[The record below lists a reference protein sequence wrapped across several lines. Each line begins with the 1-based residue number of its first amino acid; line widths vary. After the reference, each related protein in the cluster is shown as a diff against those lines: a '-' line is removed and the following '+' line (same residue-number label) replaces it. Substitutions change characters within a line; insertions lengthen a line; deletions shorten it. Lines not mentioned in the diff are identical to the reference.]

1 MDSTS
6 FDFQGIPVHC
16 LTGGS
21 GFPVLMIHGSGP
33 GASTIGNWRK
43 VLAPLADRY
52 QIFAMDLIGFG
63 ESGRKPAPPYF
74 DMDLWLAQCQAML
87 ARMPGEQVGVIG
99 HSISGALGLKLAAVE
114 PRIAKVM
121 TTGCMGSVF
130 VPNPATLTTWTFPRD
145 REALKLAAANLI
157 HDKRLID
164 DAYIANREAV
174 LFSGDYEA
182 YFGQM
187 FEGDKRRFI
196 DAAALSAQELGRI
209 TCDVLMVH
217 GRNDLAF
224 PPELTQTLSA
234 SLPQADVV
242 LLGQCAHSVA
252 FERPDTFVQLATG
265 FFG

>member
-6 FDFQGIPVHC
+6 FDFNGVPVHC

-21 GFPVLMIHGSGP
+21 GFPILMIHGSGP
-33 GASTIGNWRK
+33 GASSIGNWRK

-52 QIFAMDLIGFG
+52 AIYAMDLIGFG

-74 DMDLWLAQCQAML
+74 DVDLWMAQCQAML
-87 ARMPGEQVGVIG
+87 ARIPGEQIGLIG
-99 HSISGALGLKLAAVE
+99 HSISGALALKLAAVE
-114 PRIAKVM
+114 PRVAKVM

-130 VPNPATLTTWTFPRD
+130 VPNAATMTTWTFPRNRD
-145 REALKLAAANLI
+145 ELRQAAANLI
-157 HDKRLID
+157 YDTTLID

-196 DAAALSAQELGRI
+196 DAAALTAQELGRI

-217 GRNDLAF
+217 GRNDKAF
-224 PPELTQTLSA
+224 PPELTMALSA

-252 FERPDTFVQLATG
+252 FEHPETFVQLASG